1 MNDQKVF
8 KFENSNFYFEED
20 FCISNS
26 NKKVYDFLNLYP
38 KWSSKLINIHGLKLS
53 GKSHMVNIFKNKL
66 KSTIIDYEL
75 LKKTKNIENINQ
87 YKSLLSAMENKPI
100 DPINKPILI
109 TLIPPYLSIKTPTCT
124 EVKT

>member
-38 KWSSKLINIHGLKLS
+38 KWSSKLINIHGPKFS
-53 GKSHMVNIFKNKL
+53 GKSHMVNIFKNKF

-75 LKKTKNIENINQ
+75 LKNHFYPK
-87 YKSLLSAMENKPI
+87 
-100 DPINKPILI
+100 
-109 TLIPPYLSIKTPTCT
+109 TLIHLVECQYLFLISLIQLLFS
-124 EVKT
+124 